1 MANGDKKKQIKAYMK
16 EAKRDIRGKAPKDAK
31 SLASYQ
37 VEKGTGPFTKKF
49 VRKGT
54 QSLYQGGKPQLR
66 KDQAADIEFAS
77 TKKGRRLAKIEQR
90 VTARNIRKAK
100 RKGTYNPELGDPT
113 AKYTPGGVERR
124 VDQDRKYE
132 QYHKK
137 RRTDDLTKL
146 YMKQDRTD
154 EYGTRSGEGRGKYFL
169 EQPIDKEAQESSF
182 KTKQYKKIKEASN
195 R

>member
-16 EAKRDIRGKAPKDAK
+16 EAKRDIRGKAPKDAG

-37 VEKGTGPFTKKF
+37 VEKGTGPFSKKTT
-49 VRKGT
+49 RRGT

-77 TKKGRRLAKIEQR
+77 SKKGQKLAKIEQR

-100 RKGTYNPELGDPT
+100 KKGTYDAEMGDPT
-113 AKYTPGGVERR
+113 AKYTPGGVGRR
-124 VDQDRKYE
+124 VDQDKKYE
-132 QYHKK
+132 QYDKK
-137 RRTDDLTKL
+137 RRKEELTKM
-146 YMKQDRTD
+146 YMKQDGTD
-154 EYGTRSGEGRGKYFL
+154 EYRTKQL
-169 EQPIDKEAQESSF
+169 QQEAESSSF
-182 KTKQYKKIKEASN
+182 KNNAFTKIKEASN